1 MAQINQKKQLS
12 INIIWSV
19 SALII
24 NTLTSFILTSYISK
38 NLGIDAYGFIALADN
53 FISYVDIIVIS
64 LNSLAA
70 RFITIAYHREQ
81 YEKANK
87 YFNSVLTADLILAV
101 VISIIFSLIIVK
113 LEIILQIPDQL
124 INDVKVLFALVVAN
138 YLVNMIS
145 VVFKACVYIK
155 NRMDYVSKSDL
166 IKLLIKA
173 TLLFILF
180 GCLKPHVWYV
190 TISIIPGSVLVF
202 LFFKKATK
210 RLTPELK
217 INFSYA
223 SVHNIIEI
231 LCAGIW
237 NSINSLGNMLNSGLD
252 LLITNMWIAPIAM
265 GQLSVSQKLSSIIM
279 QFLSTVSNTFAPIQL
294 KDYAEGDKEQ
304 IYQNL
309 NFAMKTTGV
318 FCVVFISVFFCVGI
332 DFLKLWIPDE
342 DVGTINLLTRIVLT
356 GNIIVGICYPLY
368 YVNTMTKK
376 LKIPC
381 IVTIISGTINV
392 LSMALLIKYTTL
404 GIYAVVLT
412 TLVLNWITNFTF
424 VPLYAA
430 GTLKLKYIAFFPTIL
445 RYMVTILASVIG
457 CMIVYNIFPMIN
469 SWLMLCIESA
479 ILGGISI
486 IVTLILFLNKDER
499 KKLILAVKT
508 KLGK

>member
-1 MAQINQKKQLS
+1 MEQINQKRQLS
-12 INIIWSV
+12 INIIWSI
-19 SALII
+19 SALLI

-38 NLGIDAYGFIALADN
+38 NLGIDAYGFITLADN
-53 FISYVDIIVIS
+53 FISYVDIVVIS

-70 RFITIAYHREQ
+70 RFITITYHREQ
-81 YEKANK
+81 YEKANR

-101 VISIIFSLIIVK
+101 VISILFSFVIAK
-113 LEIILQIPDQL
+113 LELLLQIPDQL
-124 INDVKVLFALVVAN
+124 VKDVKILFILVVAN
-138 YLVNMIS
+138 YLINMLS

-166 IKLLIKA
+166 IRLLIKA
-173 TLLFILF
+173 TLLFVLF

-190 TISIIPGSVLVF
+190 TISIIPGSIFVF
-202 LFFKKATK
+202 AFFKKETK

-217 INFSYA
+217 IDFSYA
-223 SVHNIIEI
+223 GVHNIIEI
-231 LCAGIW
+231 LCAGVW

-252 LLITNMWIAPIAM
+252 LLITNMWITPIAM

-309 NFAMKTTGV
+309 NFAMKTTGI

-332 DFLKLWIPDE
+332 DFLKLWIPNE
-342 DVGTINLLTRIVLT
+342 DTGTINSLTRIVLT

-392 LSMALLIKYTTL
+392 ASMAFLINCTSL

-412 TLVLNWITNFTF
+412 TLVLNWLTNFTF

-430 GTLKLKYIAFFPTIL
+430 GTLKLKYRAFFPTIL
-445 RYMVTILASVIG
+445 RYMLTIFTSVIG
-457 CMIVYNIFPMIN
+457 CMLLYKIFPDIN
-469 SWLMLCIESA
+469 SWLVFCIESA
-479 ILGGISI
+479 LLGVISVI
-486 IVTLILFLNKDER
+486 ITLVVFLNKSER
-499 KKLILAVKT
+499 RKLISTVKN
-508 KLGK
+508 KLKR